1 MVRSITVVAVAAL
14 AGSVQAQT
22 IDFNSLEH
30 GRIVNTQ
37 YTSVGVSISANNL
50 ARSFDLAVAFDTQRT
65 GTADPDLE
73 DAWDRGNIPANTL
86 LGKILIIQENNTG
99 IGDGIANSPDDEGS
113 RPAGEL
119 IFNFS
124 RPMTKFG
131 TDIIDVESDVAES
144 GGLKF
149 YRNNNLLAYVTWANF
164 LNPASSYYDPSIV
177 LGDNSANRIAPIF
190 ASRFGVDGF
199 DKVVVKMGGSGG
211 VDNIVLPTPASA
223 MLLAGLVGLRRRR
236 A

>member
-1 MVRSITVVAVAAL
+1 MVRSISIAAIVAL
-14 AGSVQAQT
+14 AGSAHAET
-22 IDFNSLEH
+22 ITFNELEH

-37 YTSVGVSISANNL
+37 YTSMGVTIAANNL

-65 GTADPDLE
+65 STADPDLE
-73 DAWDRGNIPANTL
+73 DPWDRGNFPANTR

-99 IGDGIANSPDDEGS
+99 TGDGIANNPDDEGS

-119 IFNFS
+119 IFTFS

-131 TDIIDVESDVAES
+131 TDIGDIESAVAET
-144 GGLKF
+144 GGLQF
-149 YRNNNLLAYVTWANF
+149 YRNNTLLAYVTWSMF
-164 LNPASSYYDPSIV
+164 LNPASSYYDSTIV

-223 MLLAGLVGLRRRR
+223 LLLVGLAAFPRRR
-236 A
+236 